1 MISSSLV
8 HRGVAN
14 LQISYL
20 QKEIDHTQTTFLN
33 NDHKLQKYL
42 TIPTYFF
49 KEQKMNK

>member
-33 NDHKLQKYL
+33 NDHKLQKYPDSRP
-42 TIPTYFF
+42 IFS
-49 KEQKMNK
+49 KDKK